1 MSLSSPQHPG
11 SPQSNASD
19 SMHQLLAVSMDL
31 ESHSGLFGTPGT
43 PGTPDR
49 HAPQQQQQQQQQ
61 HPQQAVGSRSAD
73 AMLKRIQDEMARE
86 AVREK
91 QDEEKKMEGEAPAV
105 VYTVNSLDEAEAPHS
120 TSFER
125 AIADIVNEFDH
136 DDDDGSAVLSPNSQ
150 TSPSHISAASLRA
163 LEGAWGSHELTAS
176 SPTASAVTSPPPSAT
191 SLESRRYND
200 ILGLLRNRR
209 QELTAAL
216 QRQSP
221 ATVLSN
227 EAEPDATTAVTTVVS
242 ASEEAGAAVLPSPAA
257 VAEPTPRGDE
267 AEAFFETMMESV
279 GQEEEEQTAEENL
292 DEGVKA
298 VAAESRTKAMETRD
312 TAVVKEELGQH
323 NETPPP
329 RRQVELPAPLSATPP
344 RSPKRSL
351 PYFHKPSGTTPP
363 TFWLEEKVPKTSPS
377 PSKARPNFSP
387 QARRQPS
394 PKARPDFSPRRRATA
409 TTRPAS
415 PGASAKSE
423 ASKFV
428 AESDP
433 GTKPLPDLT
442 RTMNR
447 PPQESPK
454 SDVAGAPSPFRISP
468 SLSAY
473 TPRGSP
479 MAGQATIQRAA
490 TNLSSLPKSPR
501 KASSSSSV
509 GPGSSS
515 RGGASG
521 SNSKHMAP
529 DKIRFRDP
537 YPILRPERQPREAT
551 EIMADHMLPKDLP
564 PLRWAKPK
572 ADLKQ
577 LIVSAM
583 GPSLTRRSNA
593 CGALKVLTQSKKNQ
607 INLFRTDSFMASLIF
622 CASQDITAREQDV
635 ALDARTRAIFCIK
648 AVCQP
653 KLNRYH
659 IVTFPGFLDTIIKVI
674 RNDNGESRCLACG
687 ALALIGKTSDCREA
701 IGKDMRVVKLL
712 AQVLGNRA
720 PAPPLPVPD
729 KELSRASPDSQ
740 LQREDT
746 YEEDEDDESAVTDGN
761 ESAFAGALSLDFDS
775 FSLASRPNLQRPHL
789 ASSDEEDGSGSDSET
804 DHAPL
809 DSIRKKKAE
818 QNQAFREESRANV
831 CAVLLHLSREC
842 VLSVGWT
849 LF

>member
-1 MSLSSPQHPG
+1 
-11 SPQSNASD
+11 
-19 SMHQLLAVSMDL
+19 
-31 ESHSGLFGTPGT
+31 
-43 PGTPDR
+43 
-49 HAPQQQQQQQQQ
+49 
-61 HPQQAVGSRSAD
+61 
-73 AMLKRIQDEMARE
+73 
-86 AVREK
+86 
-91 QDEEKKMEGEAPAV
+91 
-105 VYTVNSLDEAEAPHS
+105 
-120 TSFER
+120 
-125 AIADIVNEFDH
+125 
-136 DDDDGSAVLSPNSQ
+136 
-150 TSPSHISAASLRA
+150 
-163 LEGAWGSHELTAS
+163 
-176 SPTASAVTSPPPSAT
+176 
-191 SLESRRYND
+191 
-200 ILGLLRNRR
+200 
-209 QELTAAL
+209 
-216 QRQSP
+216 
-221 ATVLSN
+221 
-227 EAEPDATTAVTTVVS
+227 
-242 ASEEAGAAVLPSPAA
+242 
-257 VAEPTPRGDE
+257 
-267 AEAFFETMMESV
+267 
-279 GQEEEEQTAEENL
+279 
-292 DEGVKA
+292 
-298 VAAESRTKAMETRD
+298 
-312 TAVVKEELGQH
+312 
-323 NETPPP
+323 
-329 RRQVELPAPLSATPP
+329 
-344 RSPKRSL
+344 
-351 PYFHKPSGTTPP
+351 
-363 TFWLEEKVPKTSPS
+363 
-377 PSKARPNFSP
+377 
-387 QARRQPS
+387 
-394 PKARPDFSPRRRATA
+394 
-409 TTRPAS
+409 
-415 PGASAKSE
+415 
-423 ASKFV
+423 
-428 AESDP
+428 
-433 GTKPLPDLT
+433 
-442 RTMNR
+442 
-447 PPQESPK
+447 
-454 SDVAGAPSPFRISP
+454 
-468 SLSAY
+468 
-473 TPRGSP
+473 

-490 TNLSSLPKSPR
+490 TNFSSPPKSPR

-515 RGGASG
+515 RGGGASG
-521 SNSKHMAP
+521 SNSKPMAP

-564 PLRWAKPK
+564 PLRWVKPK

-659 IVTFPGFLDTIIKVI
+659 IVTFPGFLDAIIKVI

-729 KELSRASPDSQ
+729 KELLRASPDSQ
-740 LQREDT
+740 LEGENTD
-746 YEEDEDDESAVTDGN
+746 EEDEDDESADGN

-775 FSLASRPNLQRPHL
+775 FSLASRPNLQSPHP
-789 ASSDEEDGSGSDSET
+789 ASSDEEDGSDSET